1 MLTGPAVTVQSQVTR
16 CLSPTHLREMRGI
29 QNQMGR
35 PDSRGVKNQSPAQCP
50 LQTLGSCL

>member
-16 CLSPTHLREMRGI
+16 CLSPTRLREMTEI

-35 PDSRGVKNQSPAQCP
+35 PDSRGVKNQSPAQRL
-50 LQTLGSCL
+50 LQTLGCCL